1 MNRLAA
7 AANVQ
12 QYFRDMQLSEKS
24 GVIATVPL
32 QMTRHISEQAWH
44 GLLRYLAATK
54 LTVTYKYYN
63 NVDRTS
69 N

>member
-32 QMTRHISEQAWH
+32 
-44 GLLRYLAATK
+44 
-54 LTVTYKYYN
+54 
-63 NVDRTS
+63 
-69 N
+69 